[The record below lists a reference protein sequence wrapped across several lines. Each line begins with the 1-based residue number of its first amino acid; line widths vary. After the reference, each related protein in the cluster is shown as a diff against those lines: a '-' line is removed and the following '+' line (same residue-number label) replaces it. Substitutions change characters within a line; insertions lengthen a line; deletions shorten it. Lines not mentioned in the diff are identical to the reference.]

1 MQLRDH
7 LLLDLLV
14 LEVEPRVEV
23 LRVGEH
29 VGDEEVEQRPQL
41 VQVVLQRR
49 AWVRVRARA
58 RVRVRVRGRG

>member
-14 LEVEPRVEV
+14 LEVEPGVEV
-23 LRVGEH
+23 LRVGED
-29 VGDEEVEQRPQL
+29 VGEEEVEQRPKL

-49 AWVRVRARA
+49 AW
-58 RVRVRVRGRG
+58 G